1 MVLSGGVQTV
11 LGRLRRGA
19 ADGQARRSFTVARTE
34 ALLRLRDVPRVQWA
48 WTLGLLRAARLL
60 STSGRAVV
68 VAVADGDDRVV
79 TLRFGV
85 GGCDMAGAEL
95 RAILHAGVAS
105 EEGAAEAGVDAWLGE
120 QGRRWRA
127 ELGAAINAGLASGPR
142 SIELRTSAAARAYVR
157 RDSLIAGQDPYGEQT
172 GTQRCP
178 VQAFE
183 VVYREARPGAG
194 RRMTA
199 WLARQS
205 GAAEQIEA
213 LWREALF
220 LPAAQ
225 TGAVE
230 LGRPLPGY
238 RVTLGDH
245 GVWGAAPELGGPW
258 LVRTGVRML
267 SLGAA
272 LAAVGLEVEAMAGWI
287 ECPALRV
294 TADEAG
300 VVQDAAF
307 DMLVAWLHDAREHSY
322 PLPAGTS
329 PTGQVGRDRE
339 GAAWVV
345 VWPTQVDSVLM
356 ASGRAIDRAGVAQRA
371 RTGRDFL
378 YVWKHQQRQVPP
390 AMQARTHALWPSEL
404 AALQASV
411 PELRPVPVRALGDS
425 PQVER
430 VDLTA
435 LTQSSLAPVQVDLG
449 AAAVATTQGGT
460 RVDLALRA
468 FVHRTP
474 TATQGATALLA
485 FGRRVAQVRESAR
498 VLPGV
503 TLVCER
509 TGANIDGLR
518 GETALLQ
525 AVVDRCREAGER
537 VLPTLLAQGM
547 AHVSPWEVPLVRAQA
562 EVLTGA
568 AISLRYRNERG
579 EDGPELAWDESPL
592 LGLVVGRDS
601 TATRQVSLLQALER
615 CRDVGGIVVE
625 STEQAWPGWASKTLE
640 HAPWSLT
647 NEGRALLERVIGRDV
662 LWDMP
667 TLPEMHALPRPLA
680 EQAGLLLAPAELE
693 RLSEKTDEDRAR
705 SAVLGHLLI
714 ARAHGNGVAGLDE
727 APLLRRF
734 DPRALQS
741 VRRVSLAQVS
751 AEVPRP
757 GLLPP
762 GAVSRGLAG
771 PVLLVTPGEARLL
784 HGEGF
789 APASATTTTVVTATP
804 GQARP
809 MRRAGGM
816 GVSLLVVPV
825 ATAAAVGALRVDGVA
840 PAKVALWSGGLHLDD
855 LQLPAPLDCV
865 GGRLVLTR
873 QGARVVG
880 ERLAGE
886 IQGLCRIVV
895 AQAIDQ
901 QRLARPGG
909 AQQVGL
915 GEFLARCQMAVT
927 AGEGALIA
935 DLLSRRTDQDGARMG
950 TRLAASLQRHP
961 LQRLPPAGPKRF
973 ESLLKQALARPL
985 AVGTAMLSWQV
996 ASLERAADAA
1006 TGWSV
1011 SLGKRNEFV
1020 QRALAEAP
1028 GPEDAEVATALAICA
1043 LFSAARKTHGRDS
1056 AVIDEWVADYRLLAL
1071 VYAHAP

>member
-1 MVLSGGVQTV
+1 VEV
-11 LGRLRRGA
+11 
-19 ADGQARRSFTVARTE
+19 
-34 ALLRLRDVPRVQWA
+34 
-48 WTLGLLRAARLL
+48 
-60 STSGRAVV
+60 
-68 VAVADGDDRVV
+68 
-79 TLRFGV
+79 
-85 GGCDMAGAEL
+85 
-95 RAILHAGVAS
+95 
-105 EEGAAEAGVDAWLGE
+105 
-120 QGRRWRA
+120 
-127 ELGAAINAGLASGPR
+127 GAAINAGLASGPR
-142 SIELRTSAAARAYVR
+142 SIELCTSAEARAYVR
-157 RDSLIAGQDPYGEQT
+157 RDSSIAGQDPYGEQA
-172 GTQRCP
+172 GSQRCP
-178 VQAFE
+178 AQAFE

-194 RRMTA
+194 RRLTA

-205 GAAEQIEA
+205 GAAQQIEA

-220 LPAAQ
+220 LPPAQ
-225 TGAVE
+225 TGMVE
-230 LGRPLPGY
+230 LGSA
-238 RVTLGDH
+238 LGDH
-245 GVWGAAPELGGPW
+245 AVWGAAPELGGPW
-258 LVRTGVRML
+258 LVRAGVRML

-272 LAAVGLEVEAMAGWI
+272 LAAAGLEVEAMAGWI

-307 DMLVAWLHDAREHSY
+307 DVLVAWLHDARAHSY

-345 VWPTQVDSVLM
+345 VWPTRVDQVMM
-356 ASGRAIDRAGVAQRA
+356 ASGRASDREEVAQRA
-371 RTGRDFL
+371 RMGRDFL
-378 YVWKHQQRQVPP
+378 YVWKHHEREVPP
-390 AMQARTHALWPSEL
+390 TMQARTHALWPSEL

-430 VDLTA
+430 VDLTG
-435 LTQSSLAPVQVDLG
+435 LMQSSLAPVQVDPG
-449 AAAVATTQGGT
+449 AAAVATTQGGA
-460 RVDLALRA
+460 RVELALRA

-474 TATQGATALLA
+474 TATQGATVLLA

-503 TLVCER
+503 TLVCEL
-509 TGANIDGLR
+509 TGVSIDGLR

-525 AVVDRCREAGER
+525 AVADRCREAGER
-537 VLPTLLAQGM
+537 VMPMLLAQGM
-547 AHVSPWEVPLVRAQA
+547 AHASPWEVPLVRAQA
-562 EVLTGA
+562 EALTGA
-568 AISLRYRNERG
+568 AIALRYRSERG

-592 LGLVVGRDS
+592 LGLMIGRD
-601 TATRQVSLLQALER
+601 ATGTRPISLQQALER
-615 CRDVGGIVVE
+615 CRGVGGIVVE
-625 STEQAWPGWASKTLE
+625 AVGQAWPGWVSRMPE
-640 HAPWSLT
+640 HVPWSLT
-647 NEGRALLERVIGRDV
+647 NEGRALLERVIGKDV

-667 TLPEMHALPRPLA
+667 TLPEMHALPRPVA
-680 EQAGLLLAPAELE
+680 AQAGLMLAPAEVE
-693 RLSEKTDEDRAR
+693 RLSEKTGEERAR
-705 SAVLGHLLI
+705 AAVLGHLLVK
-714 ARAHGNGVAGLDE
+714 RAHGHGSMGLDE

-734 DPRALQS
+734 DPRALQP
-741 VRRVSLAQVS
+741 VRRVSLAQAL

-762 GAVSRGLAG
+762 GAVSRELAG
-771 PVLLVTPGEARLL
+771 AALLVTPGEARLL
-784 HGEGF
+784 HAEGF
-789 APASATTTTVVTATP
+789 APASATTKTTAVAPAP
-804 GQARP
+804 GHAKP
-809 MRRAGGM
+809 VRRAGGA

-825 ATAAAVGALRVDGVA
+825 ATATAVGALRVDGTG

-895 AQAIDQ
+895 ARAIDQ

-915 GEFLARCQMAVT
+915 AEFLARCHAAVA

-935 DLLSRRTDQDGARMG
+935 DLLSRGTDQDGARIG

-961 LQRLPPAGPKRF
+961 LQRLPPPGPRRF
-973 ESLLKQALARPL
+973 DSLLRQALARPL
-985 AVGTAMLSWQV
+985 AIGTAVLSWQV
-996 ASLERAADAA
+996 ASLERVADAA
-1006 TGWSV
+1006 AGWSV
-1011 SLGKRNEFV
+1011 VLGKRNEQV

-1028 GPEDAEVATALAICA
+1028 GPEDAEVATALAISA
-1043 LFSAARKTHGRDS
+1043 LFSAARRTHGRDS